1 MSTTSR
7 SKRRNTQPDTL
18 RRNEKRKSEPG
29 AIDHDLVK
37 AMAHPLRYELLLKL
51 NGRTAS
57 PNELSKEVAASVG
70 AVSYHIRLLEQM
82 GFAELVDTKMRR
94 GAVEHYYRATERA
107 WFSKRGWARLPIAV
121 RRSIAGVTLGSI
133 WDSIKRAAAANAFDD
148 PDVHV
153 TSTALELDDE
163 AYADVCQIL
172 SDALRQVMN
181 IQDDCLTRGTPARST
196 QLVLLHFD
204 RG

>member
-1 MSTTSR
+1 MKRTSQK
-7 SKRRNTQPDTL
+7 KRGKAAT
-18 RRNEKRKSEPG
+18 G

-57 PNELSKEVAASVG
+57 PNELSKEVGASVG
-70 AVSYHIRLLEQM
+70 SVSYHIRLLEQM
-82 GFAELVDTKMRR
+82 GFAELVDQKPRR
-94 GAVEHYYRATERA
+94 GAVEHFYRATQRA
-107 WFSKRGWARLPIAV
+107 WFSKRGWARLPVAV
-121 RRSIAGVTLGSI
+121 RRSVSGVTLGSI
-133 WDSIKRAAAANAFDD
+133 WEGIKQAAAANAFDD

-163 AYADVCQIL
+163 AYADVCEIL
-172 SDALRQVMN
+172 SDALRQVLD
-181 IQDDCLTRGTPARST
+181 IQADCVGRGDTTRST